1 MKSSSL
7 KAFLKEQFK
16 SWIALS
22 SLFHKVYA
30 TRNLNQYKLPI
41 LNCSGPVLFLLLC
54 SKIRR
59 IWNGKKSSSKCIRIK
74 IDLGTSILSS
84 IIGNFTIRSREPSEV
99 VEWFPNDNMLQYL
112 LYSGDTKEVM
122 EASLWQTGGKSREY
136 KCCHL
141 YTKTLWKVSHI
152 MSILLCNEEW

>member
-59 IWNGKKSSSKCIRIK
+59 IWNGKKSNSECIRIK

-99 VEWFPNDNMLQYL
+99 VEWFPNDNMLQ
-112 LYSGDTKEVM
+112 TCCIQVTQKR
-122 EASLWQTGGKSREY
+122 LWK
-136 KCCHL
+136 HL
-141 YTKTLWKVSHI
+141 YDKLGGNPGSTSAATCTRRHYEK
-152 MSILLCNEEW
+152 